1 MRPNASTPLDG
12 HRVATDAVRFLR
24 NYLVGLWA
32 AGELNMADAEADR
45 YAADVARFGES
56 AGGDQA
62 IVNLVHA
69 DIAASGGIVDGG
81 VVAQRLRG
89 FERSAARAI
98 GGRNAVIV
106 YPEAA

>member
-1 MRPNASTPLDG
+1 MRPNAPTPRNG

-32 AGELNMADAEADR
+32 AGKLNMADAEAGR
-45 YAADVARFGES
+45 YAADVARFGERTS
-56 AGGDQA
+56 GDQA
-62 IVNLVHA
+62 IVNLVRA
-69 DIAASGGIVDGG
+69 DIAASGGMVDREL
-81 VVAQRLRG
+81 VVQRLRG

-98 GGRNAVIV
+98 GDNDAVIV